1 MSALLR
7 RLFYARPVNTA
18 LRTLLRRAPVPT
30 AWQFGVAAPV
40 RVDLPGAAPVTVA
53 SNETDHVAKRLFWG
67 GAAGYEPH
75 LWPLLTRLDL
85 AGRAFV
91 DVGAHV
97 GYVSL
102 VVGRFH
108 PRTRIVC
115 AEPNPAALHFL
126 RRNLADNDIAAT
138 VVEAALA
145 DAPGTATFQ
154 IARAPKFDYLDHHLS
169 GSNSLSALDERH
181 AARPLDVRLT
191 TLDDLAGDLT
201 LPPLGLV
208 KIDAEGAEAR
218 VLAGGAARIA
228 ADRPVVIVE
237 VDPGETEALLLD
249 FAARH
254 DYAILS
260 ARADVPGGL
269 VAVEA
274 FTPHNATHH
283 DFALVPR
290 EAVADVLARVRG

>member
-1 MSALLR
+1 M
-7 RLFYARPVNTA
+7 
-18 LRTLLRRAPVPT
+18 PT

-40 RVDLPGAAPVTVA
+40 RVDLPGAEAITVA

-67 GAAGYEPH
+67 GTAGYEPH
-75 LWPLLTRLDL
+75 LWPLLTRIDL

-102 VVGRFH
+102 IVGRFH
-108 PRTRIVC
+108 PRARIVC

-126 RRNLADNDIAAT
+126 RRNLDGNDVAAT

-145 DAPGTATFQ
+145 EAPGTATFQ
-154 IARAPKFDYLDHHLS
+154 IARLPKFDYLDHHLS

-191 TLDDLAGDLT
+191 TLDSVADELA

-218 VLAGGAARIA
+218 VLAGGAGRLAR
-228 ADRPVVIVE
+228 DRPVVIVE
-237 VDPGETEALLLD
+237 VDPGETEALLLE
-249 FAARH
+249 FAARMN
-254 DYAILS
+254 YAILN

-269 VAVEA
+269 AEVEA
-274 FTPHNATHH
+274 FAPHNAAHH